1 MWKLKALGE
10 AFVGLQT
17 WLGFF
22 DDDISNQLLT
32 FNFLLL
38 LSSTAMARKIRVF
51 FFFLF
56 FTFVF
61 VSAGQSWSL
70 FFVFLVFTSTLCLQ
84 LQCLNASTFVPKF
97 CIRCNQN
104 DCQFVIYFAK

>member
-51 FFFLF
+51 FFFSF
-56 FTFVF
+56 FYICICVSRTVLVFVF
-61 VSAGQSWSL
+61 CFSCVYKYPVLAVAM
-70 FFVFLVFTSTLCLQ
+70 FKCKHI
-84 LQCLNASTFVPKF
+84 CA
-97 CIRCNQN
+97 
-104 DCQFVIYFAK
+104 